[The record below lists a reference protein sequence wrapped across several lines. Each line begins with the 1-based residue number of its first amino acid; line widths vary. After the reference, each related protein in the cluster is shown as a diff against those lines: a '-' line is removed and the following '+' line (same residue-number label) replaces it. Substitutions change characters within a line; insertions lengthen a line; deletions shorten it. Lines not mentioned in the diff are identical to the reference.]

1 MNLNMKWDVDFT
13 MEFLHMAK
21 PLWKKYRSLIDDL
34 ENLKNSLAQN
44 PFQGDVLQ
52 PGIRKVRMAIK
63 SKGGGKSSGARIIT
77 LTFAVDE
84 ENGKVV
90 MLVIYDH
97 NQADT
102 VDRKMV
108 RAVAKELGYDVEKLQ
123 SGGKLK

>member
-52 PGIRKVRMAIK
+52 SGIRKVRMAIK